1 MPEPFASSLI
11 ATAFSRLHV
20 RATVE
25 THIAIALSMAPWFAS
40 RCAQFYHSL
49 RTESLTMMMSFL
61 RGACSTASAYVS
73 RIMARAS
80 RSSRYVRS
88 S

>member
-11 ATAFSRLHV
+11 ATAFSRLRV

-25 THIAIALSMAPWFAS
+25 SHIAIALSMAPWFAS

-49 RTESLTMMMSFL
+49 
-61 RGACSTASAYVS
+61 
-73 RIMARAS
+73 
-80 RSSRYVRS
+80 
-88 S
+88 